1 MKRILKFLS
10 FGSVCLLGA
19 MASPYAE
26 RFVAA
31 TGPDSVKA
39 NVELRGKSL
48 TPVVQLQWVDTS
60 NALVMTEVLR
70 RSTGSD
76 TAWKKI
82 GVVWLDDSTK
92 VGLTT
97 LTERRRFA
105 DLYPSRGKS
114 YGYRLQDSI
123 RASGTRLVMPSD
135 SIHVVVP

>member
-1 MKRILKFLS
+1 MKKL
-10 FGSVCLLGA
+10 FGLMAAMLLAGWA
-19 MASPYAE
+19 APHAE

-31 TGPDSVKA
+31 TGPDSVRA
-39 NVELRGKSL
+39 WVEMRGKSL
-48 TPVVQLQWVDTS
+48 NPVVNLQWADTS
-60 NALVMTEVLR
+60 NALVLTEVLR

-97 LTERRRFA
+97 LTEKRRFS
-105 DLYPSRGKS
+105 DPNVSRGKA

-135 SIHVVVP
+135 SIHVSVP